1 MVFNTGAA
9 LLDAI
14 VLAVVSKES
23 EGTYGYKITQDVR
36 QALEVSEST
45 LYPVLRRLQKDECLE
60 TYDKEYGGRNRR
72 YYKVTEKGMVQ
83 LNLYRAEWAFH
94 HQQICGSPIFPIPVF
109 QNNLGRTERRNNGC
123 NLHIASCN
131 QFRQFRRNSCS

>member
-14 VLAVVSKES
+14 VLAVVSKEE

-36 QALEVSEST
+36 SVLEVSEST

-60 TYDKEYGGRNRR
+60 TYDMAYAGRNRR
-72 YYKVTEKGMVQ
+72 YYRLTEKGRVQ
-83 LNLYRAEWAFH
+83 LNLYRGEWVTYS
-94 HQQICGSPIFPIPVF
+94 QKISQIFKEAK
-109 QNNLGRTERRNNGC
+109 L
-123 NLHIASCN
+123 
-131 QFRQFRRNSCS
+131 